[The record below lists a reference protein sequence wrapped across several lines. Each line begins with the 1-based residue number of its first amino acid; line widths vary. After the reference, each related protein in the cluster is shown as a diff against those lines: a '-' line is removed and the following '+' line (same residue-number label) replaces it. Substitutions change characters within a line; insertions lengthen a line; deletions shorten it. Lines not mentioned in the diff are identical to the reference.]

1 MRREPRVR
9 PLIPALGVLAAL
21 MGAGGVALA
30 AAAVHSD
37 GGEMARTAAYF
48 LLLHAAALLGVT
60 ACARAFI
67 ADARI
72 ARALLLV
79 GAGLGI
85 GAIIFSA
92 DLANRAFAGAR
103 LFPMAAP
110 TGGSLMIL
118 GWVALALVFAFATLE
133 GRD

>member
-1 MRREPRVR
+1 MDR
-9 PLIPALGVLAAL
+9 LIPALGVMAAL
-21 MGAGGVALA
+21 MGASGVALA
-30 AAAVHSD
+30 AAAAHAD

-48 LLLHAAALLGVT
+48 LLLHAAALLGAT
-60 ACARAFI
+60 GCARAFI

-92 DLANRAFAGAR
+92 DLASRAFAGAR

-110 TGGSLMIL
+110 AGGSLMIL

>member
-1 MRREPRVR
+1 MQR
-9 PLIPALGVLAAL
+9 LIPALGVLAAL

-30 AAAVHSD
+30 AAAVHED

-72 ARALLLV
+72 AGALLLV

-85 GAIIFSA
+85 GAIIFSI
-92 DLANRAFAGAR
+92 DLASRAFAGAR

-110 TGGSLMIL
+110 VGGSLMIL
-118 GWVALALVFAFATLE
+118 GWVALALVFAFATLD